1 MDKSNNLPTK
11 IPVFPLSNFIVFPE
25 TTVPLNIFEPRYLK
39 MIEHSMSQ
47 ESRLIGMIQPKK
59 SSDQNRNV
67 DLHDVGCAGRI
78 IKFEET
84 EDSRYLITLKG
95 VSRFNLLTDT
105 INKDNF
111 REAKVN
117 WNEFTED
124 LSEEGINDSF
134 VSLKQAL
141 KHFFKFKKMK
151 VNMEIIE
158 ACNDYNFVDQITMI
172 CPLAN
177 EEKQLLLETK
187 SIARRND
194 LLKSMLEGYSEE
206 QNTSNKMRH

>member
-1 MDKSNNLPTK
+1 MKNLPH
-11 IPVFPLSNFIVFPE
+11 ILPLFPLEGVVMFPN
-25 TTVPLNIFEPRYLK
+25 TYLPLNIFEPRYLK

-59 SSDQNRNV
+59 SNDQNKNV

-95 VSRFNLLTDT
+95 VSRFNLLSDT

-111 REAKVN
+111 REAKIN
-117 WNEFTED
+117 WLEFSGD

-141 KHFFKFKKMK
+141 KHFFKSKKMK

-194 LLKSMLEGYSEE
+194 LLKSMLESYSEE

>member
-1 MDKSNNLPTK
+1 MKNLPQTM
-11 IPVFPLSNFIVFPE
+11 PVFPLESAVMFPN
-25 TTVPLNIFEPRYLK
+25 TYLPLNIFEPRYLK
-39 MIEHSMSQ
+39 MIDYSMSQ
-47 ESRLIGMIQPKK
+47 KNRLIGMIQPKISRDK
-59 SSDQNRNV
+59 NENV
-67 DLHDVGCAGRI
+67 DLYNVGCAGRI

-95 VSRFNLLTDT
+95 VSRFNLLSDIT
-105 INKDNF
+105 NKENF

-124 LSEEGINDSF
+124 LNEKGSNDSF
-134 VSLKQAL
+134 VSLKKVL
-141 KHFFKFKKMK
+141 KDFLRLKKIK

-172 CPLAN
+172 CPLIL

-187 SIARRND
+187 SINKRNN
-194 LLKSMLEGYSEE
+194 LLISIIKSYLNE
-206 QNTSNKMRH
+206 QNISNTLKQ

>member
-1 MDKSNNLPTK
+1 M
-11 IPVFPLSNFIVFPE
+11 
-25 TTVPLNIFEPRYLK
+25 
-39 MIEHSMSQ
+39 
-47 ESRLIGMIQPKK
+47 
-59 SSDQNRNV
+59 
-67 DLHDVGCAGRI
+67 GCAGRI

-95 VSRFNLLTDT
+95 VSRFNLLSDT
-105 INKDNF
+105 TNKDSF

-117 WNEFTED
+117 WREFSGD
-124 LSEEGINDSF
+124 LSEERFNDSF
-134 VSLKQAL
+134 VSLKKAL

-158 ACNDYNFVDQITMI
+158 SCNDYNFVDQIIMI

-194 LLKSMLEGYSEE
+194 LLKSILESYSEE
-206 QNTSNKMRH
+206 HNNSNKMRH

>member
-1 MDKSNNLPTK
+1 MKNLPQ
-11 IPVFPLSNFIVFPE
+11 IMPVFPLQGAVMFPN
-25 TTVPLNIFEPRYLK
+25 TYLPLNIFEPRYLK
-39 MIEHSMSQ
+39 MIDYSMSQ
-47 ESRLIGMIQPKK
+47 KNRLIGMIQPKISRDK
-59 SSDQNRNV
+59 NENI
-67 DLHDVGCAGRI
+67 DLYNVGCAGRI

-95 VSRFNLLTDT
+95 VSRFNLLSDIT
-105 INKDNF
+105 NKENF

-124 LSEEGINDSF
+124 LNEKGSNDSF
-134 VSLKQAL
+134 VSLKKVL
-141 KHFFKFKKMK
+141 KDFLRLKKMK

-172 CPLAN
+172 CPLIL

-187 SIARRND
+187 SINKRNN
-194 LLKSMLEGYSEE
+194 LLISIIKSYLNE
-206 QNTSNKMRH
+206 QNISNTLKH

>member
-1 MDKSNNLPTK
+1 M
-11 IPVFPLSNFIVFPE
+11 PVFPLESAVMFPN
-25 TTVPLNIFEPRYLK
+25 TYLPLNIFEPRYLK
-39 MIEHSMSQ
+39 MIDYSISQ
-47 ESRLIGMIQPKK
+47 KNRLIGMIQPKK
-59 SSDQNRNV
+59 SRDKNKNV
-67 DLHDVGCAGRI
+67 DLYNVGCAGRI

-95 VSRFNLLTDT
+95 VSRFNFLSDIT
-105 INKDNF
+105 NKENF

-124 LSEEGINDSF
+124 LNEEGSNDSF
-134 VSLKQAL
+134 VSLKKVL
-141 KHFFKFKKMK
+141 KDFLRLKKMK

-172 CPLAN
+172 CPLIL

-187 SIARRND
+187 SINKRNN
-194 LLKSMLEGYSEE
+194 LLISIIESYLNE
-206 QNTSNKMRH
+206 QNISNTLKH

>member
-1 MDKSNNLPTK
+1 MKNLPKTM
-11 IPVFPLSNFIVFPE
+11 PVFPLESAVMFPN
-25 TTVPLNIFEPRYLK
+25 TYLPLNIFEPRYLK
-39 MIEHSMSQ
+39 MIDYSMSQ
-47 ESRLIGMIQPKK
+47 KNRLIGMIQPKK
-59 SSDQNRNV
+59 SRDKNKNV
-67 DLHDVGCAGRI
+67 DLYNVGCAGRI

-95 VSRFNLLTDT
+95 VSRFNLLSDIT
-105 INKDNF
+105 NKDNF

-124 LSEEGINDSF
+124 LNEKGSNDSF
-134 VSLKQAL
+134 VSLKKVL
-141 KHFFKFKKMK
+141 KDFLRLKKMK

-172 CPLAN
+172 CPLIL

-187 SIARRND
+187 SINKRNN
-194 LLKSMLEGYSEE
+194 LLISIIESYLNE
-206 QNTSNKMRH
+206 QNISNTLKH

>member
-1 MDKSNNLPTK
+1 MKNLPH
-11 IPVFPLSNFIVFPE
+11 ILPVFPLDGVVMFPN
-25 TTVPLNIFEPRYLK
+25 TYLPLNIFEPRYLK
-39 MIEHSMSQ
+39 MIDHSMSQ

-59 SSDQNRNV
+59 SSVQNRNV
-67 DLHDVGCAGRI
+67 ELHDVGCAGRI

-95 VSRFNLLTDT
+95 VSRFKLLSNIT
-105 INKDNF
+105 NKDSF
-111 REAKVN
+111 REAKIN
-117 WNEFTED
+117 WNEFSGD
-124 LSEEGINDSF
+124 LSEEGSDDSF
-134 VSLKQAL
+134 VSLKKGL
-141 KHFFKFKKMK
+141 KQFFKFKKMK

-158 ACNDYNFVDQITMI
+158 SCNDYNFVDQITMI

-194 LLKSMLEGYSEE
+194 LLKSILESYSEE
-206 QNTSNKMRH
+206 QNPTNKMKH

>member
-1 MDKSNNLPTK
+1 MKNLPQ
-11 IPVFPLSNFIVFPE
+11 IMPVFPLQGAVMFPN
-25 TTVPLNIFEPRYLK
+25 TYLPLNIFEPRYLK
-39 MIEHSMSQ
+39 MIDYSMSQ
-47 ESRLIGMIQPKK
+47 KNRLIGMIQPKISRDK
-59 SSDQNRNV
+59 NENI
-67 DLHDVGCAGRI
+67 DLYNVGCAGRI

-95 VSRFNLLTDT
+95 VSRFNLLSDIT
-105 INKDNF
+105 NKENF

-124 LSEEGINDSF
+124 LNEKGSNDSF
-134 VSLKQAL
+134 VSLKKVL
-141 KHFFKFKKMK
+141 KDFLRLKKMK

-172 CPLAN
+172 CPLIL

-187 SIARRND
+187 SINKRNN
-194 LLKSMLEGYSEE
+194 LLISIIESYLNE
-206 QNTSNKMRH
+206 QNISNTLKH

>member
-1 MDKSNNLPTK
+1 MKNLPQ
-11 IPVFPLSNFIVFPE
+11 IMPVFPLESAVMFPN
-25 TTVPLNIFEPRYLK
+25 TYLPLNIFEPRYLK
-39 MIEHSMSQ
+39 MIDYSMSQ
-47 ESRLIGMIQPKK
+47 KNRLIGMIQPKISRDK
-59 SSDQNRNV
+59 NENV
-67 DLHDVGCAGRI
+67 DLYNVGCAGRI

-95 VSRFNLLTDT
+95 VSRFNLLSDIT
-105 INKDNF
+105 NKENF

-124 LSEEGINDSF
+124 LNEKGSNDSF
-134 VSLKQAL
+134 VSLKKVL
-141 KHFFKFKKMK
+141 KDFLRLKKMK

-172 CPLAN
+172 CPLIL

-187 SIARRND
+187 SINKRNN
-194 LLKSMLEGYSEE
+194 LLISIIESYLNE
-206 QNTSNKMRH
+206 QNISNTLKH

>member
-1 MDKSNNLPTK
+1 MKNLPQ
-11 IPVFPLSNFIVFPE
+11 IMPVFPLQGAVMFPN
-25 TTVPLNIFEPRYLK
+25 TYLPLNIFEPRYLK
-39 MIEHSMSQ
+39 MIDYSMSQ
-47 ESRLIGMIQPKK
+47 KNRLIGMIQPKISRDK
-59 SSDQNRNV
+59 NENV
-67 DLHDVGCAGRI
+67 DLYNVGCAGRI

-95 VSRFNLLTDT
+95 VSRFNLLSDIT
-105 INKDNF
+105 NKENF

-124 LSEEGINDSF
+124 LNEEGSNDSF
-134 VSLKQAL
+134 VSLKKVL
-141 KHFFKFKKMK
+141 KDFLRLKKMK

-172 CPLAN
+172 CPLIL

-187 SIARRND
+187 SINKRNN
-194 LLKSMLEGYSEE
+194 LLISIIESYLNE
-206 QNTSNKMRH
+206 QNISNTLKH